1 MDERTHSEW
10 QGDTDKAYTAPS
22 IELLGSLREL
32 TANNNGCK
40 NTGGGKEK
48 TFTKTDGFGHGQTG
62 CLS

>member
-1 MDERTHSEW
+1 MDN
-10 QGDTDKAYTAPS
+10 TDKPYTKPS
-22 IELLGSLREL
+22 VVLLGSLREL

-48 TFTKTDGFGHGQTG
+48 TFTHTDGFGHGQTG